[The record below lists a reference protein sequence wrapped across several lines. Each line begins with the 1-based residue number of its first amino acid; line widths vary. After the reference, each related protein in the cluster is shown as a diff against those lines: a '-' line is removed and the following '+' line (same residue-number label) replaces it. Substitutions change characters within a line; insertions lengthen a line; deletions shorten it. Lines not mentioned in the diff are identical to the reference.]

1 MASNNAN
8 SIEKEISKKEMISK
22 NEFNNFFTQ
31 IKAIKGNEENVNEQ
45 ITNKGKSLI
54 KLLDRISED
63 SKKVDNLKDY
73 VNDDNIAKEIYKIIK
88 EYSNLQI
95 VKKENKEPNNS
106 KLYNYFKTLK
116 DDKDKQG
123 NELYALDTKLQ
134 KIVDLLFMNKSIL
147 NKSLS
152 NDVYDLVL
160 FLLKKSP
167 DGNEVSEDKKVT
179 KIQAIL
185 NTETETDPNNV
196 LNFYKN
202 GLLIIGKLTP
212 NDYYKH
218 LFKRLDLI
226 VGNKNKKSVL
236 DKQEKEL
243 NDENESKKIYDSKLS
258 PSKQDDY
265 KDFIAK
271 LFIMV
276 INKCLREKNYMVPLF
291 KLKSETVSNEV

>member
-106 KLYNYFKTLK
+106 KLYNYFKHAFCFCLFG
-116 DDKDKQG
+116 QG
-123 NELYALDTKLQ
+123 
-134 KIVDLLFMNKSIL
+134 IV
-147 NKSLS
+147 
-152 NDVYDLVL
+152 Y
-160 FLLKKSP
+160 
-167 DGNEVSEDKKVT
+167 
-179 KIQAIL
+179 
-185 NTETETDPNNV
+185 
-196 LNFYKN
+196 
-202 GLLIIGKLTP
+202 
-212 NDYYKH
+212 
-218 LFKRLDLI
+218 
-226 VGNKNKKSVL
+226 
-236 DKQEKEL
+236 
-243 NDENESKKIYDSKLS
+243 
-258 PSKQDDY
+258 
-265 KDFIAK
+265 
-271 LFIMV
+271 
-276 INKCLREKNYMVPLF
+276 
-291 KLKSETVSNEV
+291 